1 MCGICGIINFDNEP
15 INDFSIRNMMKII
28 KHRGP
33 DDEGL
38 FIENNIGFGFVRLS
52 ILDLTLLGHQPMFSN
67 YRVNMRTFK
76 KESAKNLSQMNFDHD
91 NIGNQRYVI
100 VYNGEVYN
108 YKELREELIEIG
120 YEFKSNT
127 DTEVVLNSYIEWGE
141 DSLEKFNGMWAIA
154 IYDREKEELFCVR
167 DRYGIKPL
175 YYYID
180 DKQFIFASE
189 ILPIFSV
196 LKEKPSPNNQA
207 IFDFLVFNRTDQTEN
222 TFFKDIKKL
231 QHGCSMRIGLKNKN
245 QKYEIKKWYD
255 LKKELLR

>member
-1 MCGICGIINFDNEP
+1 MCGICGIINFNNEP
-15 INDFSIRNMMKII
+15 VQETWVSSMMQKI

-33 DDEGL
+33 DDEGI
-38 FIENNIGFGFVRLS
+38 FIEDNVALGFVRLS
-52 ILDLTLLGHQPMFSN
+52 ILDLSPLGHQPMFGDINVS
-67 YRVNMRTFK
+67 K
-76 KESAKNLSQMNFDHD
+76 KNNTLENGRF
-91 NIGNQRYVI
+91 VI

-108 YKELREELIEIG
+108 YIELRQELCLKG
-120 YEFKSNT
+120 YKFESNT

-141 DSLEKFNGMWAIA
+141 DCLDKFNGMWAFT
-154 IYDREKEELFCVR
+154 IYDREKKEIFCAR
-167 DRYGIKPL
+167 DRYGIKPF
-175 YYYID
+175 YYYVD

-231 QHGCSMRIGLKNKN
+231 QHGCSMRIGLKNKS

-255 LKKELLR
+255 LKRELPR